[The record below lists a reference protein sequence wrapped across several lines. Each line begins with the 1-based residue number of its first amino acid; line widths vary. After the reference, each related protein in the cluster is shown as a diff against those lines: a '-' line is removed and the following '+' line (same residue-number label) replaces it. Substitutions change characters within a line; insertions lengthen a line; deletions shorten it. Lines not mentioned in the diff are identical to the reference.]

1 MNSSDW
7 DARYSSVEHPWGS
20 APAAALSARFAELPP
35 GRAVDLGCGN
45 GRHARWLGDAGW
57 TVNAV
62 DFSSVAIELARSG
75 GEDRSIDY
83 TVADGLGRLGRPAR
97 WIWWPSAFLHLPV
110 DELVAVIAGA
120 GSWLAP
126 GGRLLYLG
134 HALDNFTHGV
144 GGPPDPS
151 ILPAIDDLA
160 RAASGLQV
168 HELEHLVR
176 PVGEGRAIDV
186 LLHAQP
192 WGAAAHRDLKSGT
205 FT

>member
-20 APAAALSARFAELPP
+20 APAAALSARFAELTP
-35 GRAVDLGCGN
+35 GRAVDLGCGD
-45 GRHARWLGDAGW
+45 GRHARWLADAGW

-83 TVADGLGRLGRPAR
+83 TVADVRAWEPPGPVDLVAIG
-97 WIWWPSAFLHLPV
+97 FLHLPV
-110 DELVAVIAGA
+110 DELVAVLAGA

-134 HALDNFTHGV
+134 HALENFTHGV

-192 WGAAAHRDLKSGT
+192 WGTAAHRDLKNGT